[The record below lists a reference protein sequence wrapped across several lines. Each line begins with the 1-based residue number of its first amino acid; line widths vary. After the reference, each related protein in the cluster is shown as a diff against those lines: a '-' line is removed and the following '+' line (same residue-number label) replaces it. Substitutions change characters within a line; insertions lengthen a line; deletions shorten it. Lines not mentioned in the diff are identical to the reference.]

1 MAVDEKILNC
11 YYPGEK
17 FPAISITGSNCALN
31 CKHCGQHYLQNMLS
45 AETPE
50 KLKDI
55 CLKLSE
61 NGANGALLSGGCDEH
76 GAVRFD
82 NFVNV
87 ISDLKSE
94 TDLILN
100 IHTGLITDPSL
111 MEQLAKAGVDVASVD
126 VVGDNDT
133 IRQIYGLERSL
144 KDYEN
149 GLRILIESG
158 ISCIVPHICIGQ
170 HFGELKGELKAIE
183 ILKNLH
189 EEYSEFPNRIVFI
202 VFIPTRDTDMEDVGA
217 PSINDIGTVI
227 ENARAVFPEIPIILG
242 CMRPKT
248 TDEDR
253 NIEIAGI
260 KAGVNG
266 IVLPSKKTLEFA
278 ELQGYKLN
286 KYETCCAINR

>member
-1 MAVDEKILNC
+1 
-11 YYPGEK
+11 
-17 FPAISITGSNCALN
+17 
-31 CKHCGQHYLQNMLS
+31 MLS

>member
-1 MAVDEKILNC
+1 MAVDGKILNC

-31 CKHCGQHYLQNMLS
+31 CKHCGQHYLKNMLS

-55 CLKLSE
+55 GLKLSE
-61 NGANGALLSGGCDEH
+61 NGANGALLSGGCDEN

-82 NFVNV
+82 NFINV

-111 MEQLAKAGVDVASVD
+111 MKQLAKAGIDVASVD

-133 IRQIYGLERSL
+133 IRQIYGLEKSVE
-144 KDYEN
+144 DYEI

-170 HFGELKGELKAIE
+170 YFGKLKGEFNAIE

-189 EEYSEFPNRIVFI
+189 EEYGEFPDKIVFI
-202 VFIPTRDTDMEDVGA
+202 VFIPTRDTLMQDAGA
-217 PSINDIGTVI
+217 PSINDISTVI
-227 ENARAVFPEIPIILG
+227 ENARTVFPDISIILG

-253 NIEIAGI
+253 NIEIACLE
-260 KAGVNG
+260 AGVNG